1 MTCGSAVG
9 SRMSLHLRGR
19 WLNPGPP
26 PLRGPGAARPNARGN
41 EGGKPSARTSACPF
55 NILIHSRLAWLPA
68 VDKRGESATSV
79 VGLATIAFPA
89 AAGVVSVPPV
99 SEPTLFLRHSE
110 PLAARM
116 RPRTLEEFLGQEQL
130 LGPGKALGELIR
142 RGDVASCI
150 FWGPP
155 GSGKTTLARIVA
167 HYTARHF
174 EPFSAVTE
182 GVARVREIIKAAED
196 RLKYEGRGTI
206 LFCDEIHRFNRAQQ
220 DAFLPWV
227 ENGIVTLIGATTENP
242 SFELTGALL
251 SRCRVFVLGPLNDDH
266 IRSIVSRAI
275 ADENKGRGERGEVRF
290 EEPAVAALV
299 QHAQGDARRALNALE
314 AVFLHLEN
322 LSPLPSP
329 LSRETVVAV
338 LERPL
343 PVYDKSGEQH
353 FNLISALHKAVRG
366 SDVEGSLYWLARM
379 LAGGEDPL
387 YIARRLVRIAAEDVG
402 LADPRAMAVALGAK
416 DAYHFLGSPEGE
428 LAVAEA
434 VVYLATAPKSN
445 RVYTAFA
452 QAMDAAAAHP
462 AAAVPLH
469 IRNAPT
475 PLMEEL
481 GYGAGYKYAHAFEH
495 AYVPQEYLPEV
506 LRGASWYQ
514 PTDSGF
520 EKTIGERMAFWQKL
534 KERIARETG
543 NEKRE
548 T

>member
-1 MTCGSAVG
+1 
-9 SRMSLHLRGR
+9 
-19 WLNPGPP
+19 
-26 PLRGPGAARPNARGN
+26 
-41 EGGKPSARTSACPF
+41 
-55 NILIHSRLAWLPA
+55 
-68 VDKRGESATSV
+68 
-79 VGLATIAFPA
+79 
-89 AAGVVSVPPV
+89 
-99 SEPTLFLRHSE
+99 
-110 PLAARM
+110 M
-116 RPRTLEEFLGQEQL
+116 RPTTLEDFLGQEHL
-130 LGPGKALGELIR
+130 LGPGRALGELIR
-142 RGDVASCI
+142 RGDVGSCI

-155 GSGKTTLARIVA
+155 GSGKTTLARLVA
-167 HYTARHF
+167 NYTDRHF

-182 GVARVREIIKAAED
+182 GVGRVREIIGQAEE

-227 ENGIVTLIGATTENP
+227 ENGIITLIGATTENP
-242 SFELTGALL
+242 SFELTAPLL
-251 SRCRVFVLGPLNDDH
+251 SRCRVFVLEPLKPADIATILRRALEQTGCEMRDAGC
-266 IRSIVSRAI
+266 VSPEGV
-275 ADENKGRGERGEVRF
+275 DLL
-290 EEPAVAALV
+290 VA
-299 QHAQGDARRALNALE
+299 HAQGDARRALNTLEALLQHIHASRIPHPASREVVVSALE
-314 AVFLHLEN
+314 K
-322 LSPLPSP
+322 
-329 LSRETVVAV
+329 
-338 LERPL
+338 PL